1 MQCILINVHLVSCSS
16 LQQPLNS
23 SVDEVHVFYFKAGQH
38 LYNWL
43 LAHVANSQSY
53 LTLYCAYRNQAGCHI
68 SQTHMQSLSNAVICC
83 PGQTVVPPTHHP
95 AQQIAVPNYPT
106 HHAPPFIP
114 NLGQRWS
121 LEIPGASVQTPF
133 YATQTTAGCM
143 ENAAVYPAFHG
154 MYTPQSFVMSQ
165 VSGPYSGQAAPT
177 AVSPFGIPTQ
187 DMPPPTVIRERKMLV
202 VTNPETGEVV
212 SLKDE
217 GGGRKETAP
226 KVIHVTAP
234 PELSKASVPVSS
246 GKEVPSPE
254 VAIEKPVVVEISPTS
269 SDEITI
275 TIGCDDTV
283 ESALPEET
291 FVSKIK
297 TTSRGETIFYNTA
310 KAAEV
315 RECVEFSSFTRL
327 EFENSSVP
335 VDRSTTT
342 TASAAAAAA
351 VAAAAAAAA
360 TNQEEQ
366 VINLEVKSRDAA
378 VEENM
383 QNSQAKSGTTTDS
396 NANTTAASQVVVD
409 RVETK
414 FTDFN
419 LVTNLAPEV
428 KQAESTTKMP
438 TGLSNSEA
446 VDEELK
452 KPTAMDVEE
461 EKKPGGSSK
470 VAADNAVESGGT
482 PQKIIRRYTKEFML
496 EARKLPSSR
505 RSPMHLA
512 CGDGRLL
519 LELKE
524 QPDSHSRPNMSYSYG
539 GGGFGRSG
547 RSGRSGGG
555 GGGGG
560 QPNRYIGRTSLP
572 TNVQLQRDENPWKP
586 SYLTTED
593 DSTEEARTERL
604 LKNGRVVLNK
614 LTPKNFDSMHAEFKK
629 LAEDMNTEDR
639 MEKLIELVFEKA
651 ISESN
656 FCEIYSRLFH
666 ALRCESR
673 SSTKTESP
681 FIKHLLKRCQLEFYQ
696 KNNKALVA
704 QRKELE
710 ERMKTAASYLE
721 RSEMASELEELEA
734 QNKRRRLGVIRLIG
748 ELYKVTLLKVS
759 ILQNDVVKGLTS
771 EINEENL
778 ECLCSLLTTVGAKL
792 ESEVQSDPNA
802 RQWLNGIFKNLKSYV
817 ENTGR
822 PARIRFMIMDLL
834 DLRESK
840 YVPRH
845 QVQKPKNLSEIERE
859 MEEQRRQESARADEL
874 RMSTGNSLYGDG
886 MVKERG
892 RRTRQVQNRY
902 GSSYQG
908 RSPGTGKTQIRRSIN
923 VISNTGLRDT
933 QSQYISSNTLPTAG
947 SLKLRPGGNAHD
959 RTGVGS
965 AFSFRKVQP
974 SVVTATQN
982 RFDALRLSEKS
993 AAASAANGAA
1003 AASGAAGTGVG
1014 AGGGGDGSSSS
1025 SSIISQSGGELRTP
1039 VEMSKGDNWPD
1050 NGNEYKNQGPSQ
1062 VEVKKLNDEEA
1073 ERIACQILDD
1083 FINGKEDTTVADV
1096 SALTSNEEMI
1106 LAKWLFHAF
1115 DGDRVRRYKLG
1126 HLLVFIVKCKVW
1138 TLDSIV
1144 NGLVTFIQE
1153 SFAELETDYPKITL
1167 YFGEIFAG
1175 IYYYGKDVVV
1185 AGSFFRF
1192 LEAFEM
1198 KALNVLIQALASLKD
1213 YSSAN
1218 ADLLFDLWEANGQ
1231 KLIGESNSFSKTDAE
1246 LLRENVKVLFV
1257 CLLVLFMCLIVLLL
1271 QKLEYL
1277 LSTEES
1283 EKRQL
1288 SRQRKKMLD
1297 YLMMMRPVDSRRL
1310 RIFIEREF
1318 QTTDKRS
1325 ESFVGAFV
1333 DCMCSRCVEVTGNS
1347 MELKDV
1353 FSFEEMSNVLSIY
1366 VTGKSHL
1373 ECFVLEKLKDYYI
1386 ECQCPKDL
1394 LTDMFTAVAK
1404 STVSA
1409 ESFFKFRTSCESE
1422 NSLNGF
1428 VVTNASLRE
1437 FYKNLE
1443 KLRLLQL
1450 SPSSRY

>member
-1 MQCILINVHLVSCSS
+1 MQKNHDDSHTVEIFVKVYSLFVFSLFVSLELVIRFFLFALPFFSI
-16 LQQPLNS
+16 
-23 SVDEVHVFYFKAGQH
+23 DFKM
-38 LYNWL
+38 N
-43 LAHVANSQSY
+43 
-53 LTLYCAYRNQAGCHI
+53 YRNQPGCHI

-95 AQQIAVPNYPT
+95 AQQLTVPNYPT

-143 ENAAVYPAFHG
+143 ENAAVYPTFHG

-165 VSGPYSGQAAPT
+165 ISGPYSGQAAPT

-187 DMPPPTVIRERKMLV
+187 DMPPPTVIRERKILV

-217 GGGRKETAP
+217 GGGGRKETTP

-234 PELSKASVPVSS
+234 SELSKASVPVSS
-246 GKEVPSPE
+246 GKEVPLPE

-275 TIGCDDTV
+275 TVGCDDTV
-283 ESALPEET
+283 VSALPEET

-297 TTSRGETIFYNTA
+297 TSRGETIFYNTA
-310 KAAEV
+310 KAAEA

-327 EFENSSVP
+327 EFENCSVP

-351 VAAAAAAAA
+351 AAAAA
-360 TNQEEQ
+360 NQEE
-366 VINLEVKSRDAA
+366 VINLEVKSRGAA

-383 QNSQAKSGTTTDS
+383 QNSQAKSGTTTIDN
-396 NANTTAASQVVVD
+396 NANTTAAVD
-409 RVETK
+409 RVETVLSK
-414 FTDFN
+414 VTTFTDFN
-419 LVTNLAPEV
+419 LMTNLAPEV

-438 TGLSNSEA
+438 TRLLTSEA
-446 VDEELK
+446 ADEELK
-452 KPTAMDVEE
+452 KTTAMVVEE

-470 VAADNAVESGGT
+470 PAAAADSAVESGGM

-572 TNVQLQRDENPWKP
+572 INVQLQRDENPWKP

-629 LAEDMNTEDR
+629 LAEDMNTEER

-666 ALRCESR
+666 ALRSESR
-673 SSTKTESP
+673 NSTKTESP
-681 FIKHLLKRCQLEFYQ
+681 FIKHLLKRCQMEFYQ
-696 KNNKALVA
+696 QNNRALVA

-710 ERMKTAASYLE
+710 EKMKTAASYLE

-759 ILQNDVVKGLTS
+759 VLQNDVVKGLTS

-778 ECLCSLLTTVGAKL
+778 ECLCSLLTNVGAKL
-792 ESEVQSDPNA
+792 EFEVQSDPNA

-817 ENTGR
+817 ENSGR
-822 PARIRFMIMDLL
+822 SARIRFMIMDLL

-845 QVQKPKNLSEIERE
+845 QVQKPKSLSEIERE
-859 MEEQRRQESARADEL
+859 MEEQRRLESARADEL
-874 RMSTGNSLYGDG
+874 RMSAGNSLYGDG

-892 RRTRQVQNRY
+892 RRTRQLQNRY

-947 SLKLRPGGNAHD
+947 NLKLRPGGNAHD

-965 AFSFRKVQP
+965 AFSFRKVQS

-993 AAASAANGAA
+993 AASSPANDAASSGAAGAGVGAA
-1003 AASGAAGTGVG
+1003 AAAAAAAGS
-1014 AGGGGDGSSSS
+1014 GGGGGGGVGGSSSS

-1039 VEMSKGDNWPD
+1039 VELSKGDNWPD

-1062 VEVKKLNDEEA
+1062 VEAKKLNDEEA

-1083 FINGKEDTTVADV
+1083 FINGKEDTTAADV
-1096 SALTSNEEMI
+1096 SPLTGNEEMI

-1126 HLLVFIVKCKVW
+1126 HLLVFIVKSNVW

-1144 NGLVTFIQE
+1144 NGLVTFVQE
-1153 SFAELETDYPKITL
+1153 SFAELETDYPKITM

-1175 IYYYGKDVVV
+1175 IYYYGKDVVD

-1246 LLRENVKVLFV
+1246 LLREN
-1257 CLLVLFMCLIVLLL
+1257 
-1271 QKLEYL
+1271 KLEYL

-1297 YLMMMRPVDSRRL
+1297 YVMMMQPVDGRKL
-1310 RIFIEREF
+1310 RHEF
-1318 QTTDKRS
+1318 PTTDKGS

-1353 FSFEEMSNVLSIY
+1353 YSFEEMSNILAIY

-1394 LTDMFTAVAK
+1394 LTDMFTALAK
-1404 STVSA
+1404 STISP

-1437 FYKNLE
+1437 FYKKLE
-1443 KLRLLQL
+1443 KLRLLQM
-1450 SPSSRY
+1450 SPASRY

>member
-1 MQCILINVHLVSCSS
+1 M
-16 LQQPLNS
+16 
-23 SVDEVHVFYFKAGQH
+23 
-38 LYNWL
+38 
-43 LAHVANSQSY
+43 
-53 LTLYCAYRNQAGCHI
+53 YRNQAGCHI
-68 SQTHMQSLSNAVICC
+68 SQTHMQNLSNAVICC

-95 AQQIAVPNYPT
+95 APQLAVPNYPT
-106 HHAPPFIP
+106 HPAPPFIP

-121 LEIPGASVQTPF
+121 LEIPGATVQTPF
-133 YATQTTAGCM
+133 YTAQTTPGCI

-165 VSGPYSGQAAPT
+165 VSGPYSGQPTPT
-177 AVSPFGIPTQ
+177 AVNPFGIPTQ
-187 DMPPPTVIRERKMLV
+187 DMPPPPTIIRERKMLV

-217 GGGRKETAP
+217 AVRKETTP

-234 PELSKASVPVSS
+234 PELNKGVGPAPVGSS
-246 GKEVPSPE
+246 GGKEISSPE
-254 VAIEKPVVVEISPTS
+254 VAIEKPVVVEISPSS

-275 TIGCDDTV
+275 TVGCDNIV
-283 ESALPEET
+283 ESTLPEEA
-291 FVSKIK
+291 FISKIK
-297 TTSRGETIFYNTA
+297 STRGETVFYNTA

-315 RECVEFSSFTRL
+315 RECVEFSNFARL
-327 EFENSSVP
+327 EFEKSSVP

-342 TASAAAAAA
+342 AAAAAA
-351 VAAAAAAAA
+351 ASATTTAAAAA
-360 TNQEEQ
+360 TNQQEQ
-366 VINLEVKSRDAA
+366 VINLEEKARDAA
-378 VEENM
+378 VEEENM
-383 QNSQAKSGTTTDS
+383 QNSRTKSATTD
-396 NANTTAASQVVVD
+396 NTGNNVNITATSRPAQHVAD
-409 RVETK
+409 RGETVLSK
-414 FTDFN
+414 ATKLNDFN
-419 LVTNLAPEV
+419 SMINLTPEV
-428 KQAESTTKMP
+428 KQAETTPKMP
-438 TGLSNSEA
+438 TGLSTGEA
-446 VDEELK
+446 VVDEEEGGN
-452 KPTAMDVEE
+452 KPTATDIVEE
-461 EKKPGGSSK
+461 DTKHTDGASSK
-470 VAADNAVESGGT
+470 IAPTPDSGVESGGT

-505 RSPMHLA
+505 KSPMHLA

-555 GGGGG
+555 GGGG

-586 SYLTTED
+586 SYLTTQD

-681 FIKHLLKRCQLEFYQ
+681 FIKHLLKRCQLEFFQ
-696 KNNKALVA
+696 KNNHALVT

-710 ERMKTAASYLE
+710 ERMKNTTSCVE
-721 RSEMASELEELEA
+721 RSEILSELEELEA
-734 QNKRRRLGVIRLIG
+734 QSKRRRLGVIRLIG
-748 ELYKVTLLKVS
+748 ELYKVTLLKMTV
-759 ILQNDVVKGLTS
+759 LQTDVVKGLTS

-778 ECLCSLLTTVGAKL
+778 ECLCSLLTNVGAKL

-802 RQWLNGIFKNLKSYV
+802 RQWLNNIFKNLKSYV
-817 ENTGR
+817 ENTDR

-834 DLRESK
+834 DLRENR

-874 RMSTGNSLYGDG
+874 RMGGSNSLYGDG
-886 MVKERG
+886 IGKERG
-892 RRTRQVQNRY
+892 RRTRQLQNRY
-902 GSSYQG
+902 SSSNSSSYQG
-908 RSPGTGKTQIRRSIN
+908 RSPGTGKSQIRRSIN
-923 VISNTGLRDT
+923 VISNTTLRDT
-933 QSQYISSNTLPTAG
+933 QSQYISSNTLPTVG
-947 SLKLRPGGNAHD
+947 SVKLRPGGNAHD
-959 RTGVGS
+959 RGRCGS
-965 AFSFRKVQP
+965 AFSFRKIQP
-974 SVVTATQN
+974 CVVTATQN

-993 AAASAANGAA
+993 AAASPPNAA
-1003 AASGAAGTGVG
+1003 
-1014 AGGGGDGSSSS
+1014 AGGGGGSGGGNDDNNGS
-1025 SSIISQSGGELRTP
+1025 SSIIQSGGELRRP
-1039 VEMSKGDNWPD
+1039 LELPKSDDSWPD
-1050 NGNEYKNQGPSQ
+1050 NGSDYKNQGPSH
-1062 VEVKKLNDEEA
+1062 VKVKKLNDEEA

-1083 FINGKEDTTVADV
+1083 FISGKEDMTAADV
-1096 SALTSNEEMI
+1096 SALTGNDEMI
-1106 LAKWLFHAF
+1106 IAKWLFHAF

-1126 HLLVFIVKCKVW
+1126 HLFVFIVKSNVW
-1138 TLDSIV
+1138 TLDAVV

-1167 YFGEIFAG
+1167 YFGEIYAG

-1218 ADLLFDLWEANGQ
+1218 ADMLFDLWEANGQ

-1246 LLRENVKVLFV
+1246 LLREN
-1257 CLLVLFMCLIVLLL
+1257 
-1271 QKLEYL
+1271 KLEYL
-1277 LSTEES
+1277 LSSEES

-1297 YLMMMRPVDSRRL
+1297 VVMMMEPVHSSNL
-1310 RIFIEREF
+1310 KSFIEREF

-1347 MELKDV
+1347 MELKHV
-1353 FSFEEMSNVLSIY
+1353 SSFEEMSNVLSMY
-1366 VTGKSHL
+1366 VTGTSHL

-1394 LTDMFTAVAK
+1394 LTDMFTALAK
-1404 STVSA
+1404 STITA

-1443 KLRLLQL
+1443 KLKLKQTN
-1450 SPSSRY
+1450 SASRY

>member
-1 MQCILINVHLVSCSS
+1 MQN
-16 LQQPLNS
+16 
-23 SVDEVHVFYFKAGQH
+23 
-38 LYNWL
+38 
-43 LAHVANSQSY
+43 
-53 LTLYCAYRNQAGCHI
+53 
-68 SQTHMQSLSNAVICC
+68 LSNAVICC

-95 AQQIAVPNYPT
+95 APQLAVPNYPT
-106 HHAPPFIP
+106 HPAPPFIP

-121 LEIPGASVQTPF
+121 LEIPGATVQTPF
-133 YATQTTAGCM
+133 YTTQTTPGCM

-165 VSGPYSGQAAPT
+165 VSGPYSGQPTPT
-177 AVSPFGIPTQ
+177 AVNPFGIPTQ
-187 DMPPPTVIRERKMLV
+187 DMPPPPTIIRERKMLV

-217 GGGRKETAP
+217 AVRKETTP

-234 PELSKASVPVSS
+234 PELNRGVGPAPVGSS
-246 GKEVPSPE
+246 GGKEISSPE
-254 VAIEKPVVVEISPTS
+254 VANEKPVVVEISPSS

-275 TIGCDDTV
+275 TVGCDNIV
-283 ESALPEET
+283 ESTLPEEA
-291 FVSKIK
+291 FISKIK
-297 TTSRGETIFYNTA
+297 STRGETVFYNTA
-310 KAAEV
+310 RAAE
-315 RECVEFSSFTRL
+315 
-327 EFENSSVP
+327 
-335 VDRSTTT
+335 
-342 TASAAAAAA
+342 
-351 VAAAAAAAA
+351 
-360 TNQEEQ
+360 
-366 VINLEVKSRDAA
+366 VINLEEKARDAA
-378 VEENM
+378 VQEENM
-383 QNSQAKSGTTTDS
+383 QNSRTKSSTTDS
-396 NANTTAASQVVVD
+396 TGVNSTVATSRPGQHVAD
-409 RVETK
+409 RGETVSSK
-414 FTDFN
+414 VTKLNDFN
-419 LVTNLAPEV
+419 STMNLTPEV
-428 KQAESTTKMP
+428 KQAESTPKMP
-438 TGLSNSEA
+438 TGLSTGEA
-446 VDEELK
+446 VVDEEEGGNK
-452 KPTAMDVEE
+452 STAMDVVEE
-461 EKKPGGSSK
+461 DTKHADGASSK
-470 VAADNAVESGGT
+470 IGPTPDSGVESGGT

-505 RSPMHLA
+505 KSPMHLA

-555 GGGGG
+555 GGGG

-586 SYLTTED
+586 SYLTTQD

-666 ALRCESR
+666 ALSVICCFV
-673 SSTKTESP
+673 
-681 FIKHLLKRCQLEFYQ
+681 FICMQC
-696 KNNKALVA
+696 V
-704 QRKELE
+704 
-710 ERMKTAASYLE
+710 E
-721 RSEMASELEELEA
+721 RSEILSELEELEA
-734 QNKRRRLGVIRLIG
+734 QSKRRRLGVIRLIG
-748 ELYKVTLLKVS
+748 ELYKVTLLKMTV
-759 ILQNDVVKGLTS
+759 LQNDVVKGLTS

-778 ECLCSLLTTVGAKL
+778 ECLCSLLTIVGAKL

-834 DLRESK
+834 DLRENK

-874 RMSTGNSLYGDG
+874 RMGGSSSLYGDG
-886 MVKERG
+886 IGKERG
-892 RRTRQVQNRY
+892 RRTRQLQNRY
-902 GSSYQG
+902 NSSSSSSYQG
-908 RSPGTGKTQIRRSIN
+908 RSPGTGKSQIRRSIN
-923 VISNTGLRDT
+923 VISNTTLRDT
-933 QSQYISSNTLPTAG
+933 QSQYISSNTLPTVG
-947 SLKLRPGGNAHD
+947 SVKLRPGGNAHD
-959 RTGVGS
+959 RV
-965 AFSFRKVQP
+965 
-974 SVVTATQN
+974 ATSSPPN
-982 RFDALRLSEKS
+982 
-993 AAASAANGAA
+993 AA
-1003 AASGAAGTGVG
+1003 
-1014 AGGGGDGSSSS
+1014 AGGGGGNDDNSSSNSIIQSGSELRRSLELPKSSDSWPDDGS
-1025 SSIISQSGGELRTP
+1025 
-1039 VEMSKGDNWPD
+1039 D
-1050 NGNEYKNQGPSQ
+1050 YKSQGPSQ
-1062 VEVKKLNDEEA
+1062 VKVKKLNDEEA

-1083 FINGKEDTTVADV
+1083 FISGKEDMTAADV
-1096 SALTSNEEMI
+1096 SALTGNDEMI
-1106 LAKWLFHAF
+1106 IAKWLFHAF

-1126 HLLVFIVKCKVW
+1126 HLFVFIVKSNVW
-1138 TLDSIV
+1138 TLDTVV

-1218 ADLLFDLWEANGQ
+1218 ADMLFDLWEANGQ

-1246 LLRENVKVLFV
+1246 LLREN
-1257 CLLVLFMCLIVLLL
+1257 
-1271 QKLEYL
+1271 
-1277 LSTEES
+1277 
-1283 EKRQL
+1283 
-1288 SRQRKKMLD
+1288 
-1297 YLMMMRPVDSRRL
+1297 
-1310 RIFIEREF
+1310 REF

-1347 MELKDV
+1347 MELKHV
-1353 FSFEEMSNVLSIY
+1353 HSFEEMSNVLSMY
-1366 VTGKSHL
+1366 VTGTSHL

-1394 LTDMFTAVAK
+1394 LTDMFTALAK
-1404 STVSA
+1404 STITA

-1443 KLRLLQL
+1443 KLKLKQT
-1450 SPSSRY
+1450 SSASRY

>member
-1 MQCILINVHLVSCSS
+1 M
-16 LQQPLNS
+16 
-23 SVDEVHVFYFKAGQH
+23 
-38 LYNWL
+38 
-43 LAHVANSQSY
+43 
-53 LTLYCAYRNQAGCHI
+53 YRNQTGCHI
-68 SQTHMQSLSNAVICC
+68 SQTHMQNLSNAVICC

-95 AQQIAVPNYPT
+95 APQLAVPNYPT
-106 HHAPPFIP
+106 HPAPPFIP

-121 LEIPGASVQTPF
+121 LEIPGATVQTPF
-133 YATQTTAGCM
+133 YTTQTTPGCM

-165 VSGPYSGQAAPT
+165 VSGPYSGQPTPT
-177 AVSPFGIPTQ
+177 AVNPFGIPTQ
-187 DMPPPTVIRERKMLV
+187 DMPPPPTIIRERKMLV

-217 GGGRKETAP
+217 AVRKETTP

-234 PELSKASVPVSS
+234 PELNRGVGPAPVGSS
-246 GKEVPSPE
+246 GGKEISSPE
-254 VAIEKPVVVEISPTS
+254 VANEKPVVVEISPSS

-275 TIGCDDTV
+275 TVGCDNIV
-283 ESALPEET
+283 ESTLPEEA
-291 FVSKIK
+291 FISKIK
-297 TTSRGETIFYNTA
+297 STRGETVFYNTA
-310 KAAEV
+310 RAAEV
-315 RECVEFSSFTRL
+315 RECVEFSNFARL
-327 EFENSSVP
+327 EFERSSVP

-342 TASAAAAAA
+342 AA
-351 VAAAAAAAA
+351 AAAAAAAA
-360 TNQEEQ
+360 TTTTTTAAAAATNQQEQ
-366 VINLEVKSRDAA
+366 VINLEEKARDAA
-378 VEENM
+378 VQEENM
-383 QNSQAKSGTTTDS
+383 QNSRTKSSTTDS
-396 NANTTAASQVVVD
+396 TGVNSTVATSRPGQHVAD
-409 RVETK
+409 RGETVSSK
-414 FTDFN
+414 VTKLNDFN
-419 LVTNLAPEV
+419 STMNLTPEV
-428 KQAESTTKMP
+428 KQAESTPKMP
-438 TGLSNSEA
+438 TGLSTGEA
-446 VDEELK
+446 VVDEEEGGNK
-452 KPTAMDVEE
+452 STAMDVVEE
-461 EKKPGGSSK
+461 DTKHADGASSK
-470 VAADNAVESGGT
+470 IGPTPDSGVESGGT

-505 RSPMHLA
+505 KSPMHLA

-555 GGGGG
+555 GGGG

-586 SYLTTED
+586 SYLTTQD

-666 ALRCESR
+666 ALRCESK

-681 FIKHLLKRCQLEFYQ
+681 FIKHLLKRCHVICCFVFICMQC
-696 KNNKALVA
+696 V
-704 QRKELE
+704 
-710 ERMKTAASYLE
+710 E
-721 RSEMASELEELEA
+721 RSEILSELEELEA
-734 QNKRRRLGVIRLIG
+734 QSKRRRLGVIRLIG
-748 ELYKVTLLKVS
+748 ELYKVTLLKMTV
-759 ILQNDVVKGLTS
+759 LQNDVVKGLTS

-778 ECLCSLLTTVGAKL
+778 ECLCSLLTIVGAKL

-834 DLRESK
+834 DLRENK

-874 RMSTGNSLYGDG
+874 RMGGSSSLYGDG
-886 MVKERG
+886 IGKERG
-892 RRTRQVQNRY
+892 RRTRQLQNRY
-902 GSSYQG
+902 NSSSSSSYQG
-908 RSPGTGKTQIRRSIN
+908 RSPGTGKSQIRRSIN
-923 VISNTGLRDT
+923 VISNTTLRDT
-933 QSQYISSNTLPTAG
+933 QSQYISSNTLPTVG
-947 SLKLRPGGNAHD
+947 SVKLRPGGNAHD
-959 RTGVGS
+959 RVGVGS
-965 AFSFRKVQP
+965 AFSFRKIQP
-974 SVVTATQN
+974 CVVTATQN

-993 AAASAANGAA
+993 ATSSPPNAA
-1003 AASGAAGTGVG
+1003 
-1014 AGGGGDGSSSS
+1014 AGGGGGNDDNSSSNSIIQSGSELRRSLELPKSSDSWPDDGS
-1025 SSIISQSGGELRTP
+1025 
-1039 VEMSKGDNWPD
+1039 D
-1050 NGNEYKNQGPSQ
+1050 YKSQGPSQ
-1062 VEVKKLNDEEA
+1062 VKVKKLNDEEA

-1083 FINGKEDTTVADV
+1083 FISGKEDMTAADV
-1096 SALTSNEEMI
+1096 SALTGNDEMI
-1106 LAKWLFHAF
+1106 IAKWLFHAF

-1126 HLLVFIVKCKVW
+1126 HLFVFIVKSNVW
-1138 TLDSIV
+1138 TLDTVV

-1218 ADLLFDLWEANGQ
+1218 ADMLFDLWEANGQ

-1246 LLRENVKVLFV
+1246 LLREN
-1257 CLLVLFMCLIVLLL
+1257 
-1271 QKLEYL
+1271 KLEYL
-1277 LSTEES
+1277 LSSEES

-1297 YLMMMRPVDSRRL
+1297 VVMMMEPVHSSNL
-1310 RIFIEREF
+1310 KSFIEREF

-1347 MELKDV
+1347 MELKHV
-1353 FSFEEMSNVLSIY
+1353 HSFEEMSNVLSMY
-1366 VTGKSHL
+1366 VTGTSHL

-1394 LTDMFTAVAK
+1394 LTDMFTALAK
-1404 STVSA
+1404 STITA

-1443 KLRLLQL
+1443 KLKLKQT
-1450 SPSSRY
+1450 SSASRY

>member
-1 MQCILINVHLVSCSS
+1 M
-16 LQQPLNS
+16 
-23 SVDEVHVFYFKAGQH
+23 
-38 LYNWL
+38 
-43 LAHVANSQSY
+43 
-53 LTLYCAYRNQAGCHI
+53 YRNQAGCHI
-68 SQTHMQSLSNAVICC
+68 SQTHMQNLSNAVICC

-95 AQQIAVPNYPT
+95 APQLAVPNYPT
-106 HHAPPFIP
+106 HPAPPFIP

-121 LEIPGASVQTPF
+121 LEIPGATVQAPF
-133 YATQTTAGCM
+133 YTAQTTPGCM

-165 VSGPYSGQAAPT
+165 VSGPYSGQPTPT
-177 AVSPFGIPTQ
+177 AVNPFGIPTQ
-187 DMPPPTVIRERKMLV
+187 DMPPPPTIIRERKMLV

-217 GGGRKETAP
+217 AVRKETTP

-234 PELSKASVPVSS
+234 PEPNKGVGPTPVGSS
-246 GKEVPSPE
+246 GGKEISSPE
-254 VAIEKPVVVEISPTS
+254 VAIEKPVVVEISPSS

-275 TIGCDDTV
+275 TVGCDNIV
-283 ESALPEET
+283 ESTLPEEA
-291 FVSKIK
+291 FISKIK
-297 TTSRGETIFYNTA
+297 STRGETVFYNTA

-315 RECVEFSSFTRL
+315 
-327 EFENSSVP
+327 
-335 VDRSTTT
+335 
-342 TASAAAAAA
+342 
-351 VAAAAAAAA
+351 
-360 TNQEEQ
+360 
-366 VINLEVKSRDAA
+366 INLEEKARDAA
-378 VEENM
+378 VEEENM
-383 QNSQAKSGTTTDS
+383 QNSRTKSATTDNTGVNITVATS
-396 NANTTAASQVVVD
+396 RPAQHVAN
-409 RVETK
+409 RGETVLSK
-414 FTDFN
+414 ATKLNDFN
-419 LVTNLAPEV
+419 SMINLTPEV
-428 KQAESTTKMP
+428 KQAETTPKMP
-438 TGLSNSEA
+438 TGLSTGEA
-446 VDEELK
+446 VVDEEEEGS
-452 KPTAMDVEE
+452 KPTATDVVEE
-461 EKKPGGSSK
+461 DTKHTDGASSK
-470 VAADNAVESGGT
+470 IAPTPDSGVESGGT

-505 RSPMHLA
+505 KSPMHLA

-555 GGGGG
+555 GGGG

-586 SYLTTED
+586 SYLTTQD

-666 ALRCESR
+666 ALSVICCFV
-673 SSTKTESP
+673 
-681 FIKHLLKRCQLEFYQ
+681 FICMQC
-696 KNNKALVA
+696 V
-704 QRKELE
+704 
-710 ERMKTAASYLE
+710 E
-721 RSEMASELEELEA
+721 RSEILSELEELEA
-734 QNKRRRLGVIRLIG
+734 QSKRRRLGVIRLIG
-748 ELYKVTLLKVS
+748 ELYKVTLLKMTV
-759 ILQNDVVKGLTS
+759 LQTDVVKRLTS
-771 EINEENL
+771 EISEENL
-778 ECLCSLLTTVGAKL
+778 ECLCSLLTIVGAKL

-802 RQWLNGIFKNLKSYV
+802 RQWLNNIFKNLKSYV

-834 DLRESK
+834 DLRENR

-874 RMSTGNSLYGDG
+874 RMGGSNSLYGDG
-886 MVKERG
+886 IGKERG
-892 RRTRQVQNRY
+892 RRTRQLQNRY
-902 GSSYQG
+902 SSSSSSSYQG
-908 RSPGTGKTQIRRSIN
+908 RSPGTGKSQIRRSIN
-923 VISNTGLRDT
+923 VISNTTLRDT
-933 QSQYISSNTLPTAG
+933 QSQYISSNTLPTVG
-947 SLKLRPGGNAHD
+947 SVKLRPGGNAHD
-959 RTGVGS
+959 RVGV
-965 AFSFRKVQP
+965 A
-974 SVVTATQN
+974 TASPPN
-982 RFDALRLSEKS
+982 
-993 AAASAANGAA
+993 AA
-1003 AASGAAGTGVG
+1003 
-1014 AGGGGDGSSSS
+1014 AGGGSGNDDNSGS
-1025 SSIISQSGGELRTP
+1025 SSIIQSGSELRGSLEFP
-1039 VEMSKGDNWPD
+1039 KSSDSWPD
-1050 NGNEYKNQGPSQ
+1050 NGSDYKNEGPSQ
-1062 VEVKKLNDEEA
+1062 VKVKKLNDEEA

-1083 FINGKEDTTVADV
+1083 FISGKEDMTAADV
-1096 SALTSNEEMI
+1096 SALTGNDEI
-1106 LAKWLFHAF
+1106 IIAKWLFHAF

-1126 HLLVFIVKCKVW
+1126 HLFVFIVKSNVW
-1138 TLDSIV
+1138 TLDTVV

-1167 YFGEIFAG
+1167 YFGEIYAG

-1218 ADLLFDLWEANGQ
+1218 ADMLFDLWEANGQ

-1246 LLRENVKVLFV
+1246 LLREN
-1257 CLLVLFMCLIVLLL
+1257 
-1271 QKLEYL
+1271 KLEYL
-1277 LSTEES
+1277 LSSEES

-1297 YLMMMRPVDSRRL
+1297 VVMMMEPVHSSNL
-1310 RIFIEREF
+1310 KSFIEREF

-1333 DCMCSRCVEVTGNS
+1333 DCMCSRCVE
-1347 MELKDV
+1347 
-1353 FSFEEMSNVLSIY
+1353 
-1366 VTGKSHL
+1366 
-1373 ECFVLEKLKDYYI
+1373 
-1386 ECQCPKDL
+1386 DL
-1394 LTDMFTAVAK
+1394 LTDMFTALAK
-1404 STVSA
+1404 STITA

-1443 KLRLLQL
+1443 KLKLKQTN
-1450 SPSSRY
+1450 SASRY